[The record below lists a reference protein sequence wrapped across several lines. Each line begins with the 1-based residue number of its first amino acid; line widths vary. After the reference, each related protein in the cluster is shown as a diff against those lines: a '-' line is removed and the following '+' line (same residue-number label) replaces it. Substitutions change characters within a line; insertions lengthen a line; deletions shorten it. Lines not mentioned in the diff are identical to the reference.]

1 MLVSYQFNV
10 EECMHGWTNGHWSN
24 GHDSS
29 AASGVNDVADA
40 KGLGVKK
47 CHGLMTREFECVC
60 VVRNV
65 HESGQWVV
73 LFLLLWVRIVI
84 LLH

>member
-1 MLVSYQFNV
+1 MLVSYQINV
-10 EECMHGWTNGHWSN
+10 EECMHGWTNRHWSN

-47 CHGLMTREFECVC
+47 CHGLMTREFECV
-60 VVRNV
+60 
-65 HESGQWVV
+65 VV
-73 LFLLLWVRIVI
+73 LRT
-84 LLH
+84 

>member
-1 MLVSYQFNV
+1 MLNNV
-10 EECMHGWTNGHWSN
+10 CVDGQMGIGSDR
-24 GHDSS
+24 HDSS
-29 AASGVNDVADA
+29 TASGVNEVADA

-73 LFLLLWVRIVI
+73 LFLLL
-84 LLH
+84 